1 MSPRNIK
8 KMMKNKEPENEITTV
23 DSLSRDKDNES
34 NNTNYI
40 THIEPLAETKLKA
53 EYEAEK
59 G

>member
-1 MSPRNIK
+1 
-8 KMMKNKEPENEITTV
+8 MKNKEPENEITTV